1 MGRPVECR
9 ENGSGMSEPKE
20 TTEKTAGASGRK
32 PLSLVSRVES
42 GHVQQKFSHGSSKT
56 VVVEKKRS
64 RSLKE
69 GEEPVAARPLSPAAL
84 APRPQAAKPAA
95 SARAEQPKPGAL
107 LRTLSD
113 VSALPGQRRSPP
125 PKSAALKKRANAPK
139 KSDWRPSRRPSAQRA
154 MRWPRPKPRRKACLS
169 QSRRHHPLPNR
180 SQWLKLLSRRR
191 PPPPN

>member
-1 MGRPVECR
+1 
-9 ENGSGMSEPKE
+9 MSEPKE

-42 GHVQQKFSHGSSKT
+42 GHVQQKFSHGRSKT

-69 GEEPVAARPLSPAAL
+69 GEEPVAARPLSPAAP
-84 APRPQAAKPAA
+84 ASRPQAAKPAA

-113 VSALPGQRRSPP
+113 EERIARSKALAAAQERSVEEARERAEKERLAAVEAAERGARDEVAKAEAKAQGLPEPEPEAPPAPEPEPVAEIVIEAPP
-125 PKSAALKKRANAPK
+125 PAA
-139 KSDWRPSRRPSAQRA
+139 
-154 MRWPRPKPRRKACLS
+154 
-169 QSRRHHPLPNR
+169 
-180 SQWLKLLSRRR
+180 
-191 PPPPN
+191 